1 MPGLDYASALIEG
14 LHESSLMVLVF
25 SSGANQSPQVLR
37 EVERAVSRGMPILPF
52 RIEEVKPSESMEYF
66 IASRHWLDALTPP
79 LAQHLAR
86 LRAAVE
92 VLLGTISG
100 PQKV

>member
-1 MPGLDYASALIEG
+1 M
-14 LHESSLMVLVF
+14 
-25 SSGANQSPQVLR
+25 LR

-79 LAQHLAR
+79 LEAHLAK
-86 LRAAVE
+86 LAETVKA
-92 VLLGTISG
+92 LLGAMSG
-100 PQKV
+100 D